1 MCAFWERLA
10 YKAGKGHGESSMAVA
25 PRQTATAHRARVLRT
40 PGPRGHLLEEP
51 RGQAVGHPQV
61 VQVFSR
67 PLVQLE
73 K

>member
-1 MCAFWERLA
+1 MCLLGE
-10 YKAGKGHGESSMAVA
+10 AGMGYGESPMAVA
-25 PRQTATAHRARVLRT
+25 PRQTDTAQRMRALRT

-51 RGQAVGHPQV
+51 GGQAIGHSQV